1 MINGLRA
8 NSAWPFHS
16 WILQYKN
23 IIEHVKIH
31 FSRSGGPG
39 GQNVNKVNTK
49 VDMRFNVMAAGW
61 LPMGVRERI
70 SQMGI
75 NRINNDG
82 EIVVSSTKTRS
93 QKGNIDDALGK
104 LQALIDAAA
113 DVPPSQVDQKIK
125 KIEKL
130 AEIIE
135 KKGLKTKI
143 MHSLKKAGKRKKG
156 S

>member
-1 MINGLRA
+1 MMGKLL
-8 NSAWPFHS
+8 FHPPK
-16 WILQYKN
+16 L
-23 IIEHVKIH
+23 
-31 FSRSGGPG
+31 GPRML
-39 GQNVNKVNTK
+39 NY
-49 VDMRFNVMAAGW
+49 R
-61 LPMGVRERI
+61 
-70 SQMGI
+70 
-75 NRINNDG
+75 
-82 EIVVSSTKTRS
+82 
-93 QKGNIDDALGK
+93 GNIDDALGK